1 MLTKEKGPLPKK
13 IVENSREKNF
23 KLSIPQATHRKPIKL
38 KVVVSVNIA
47 IIEVQVAVPSGIGIG
62 L

>member
-23 KLSIPQATHRKPIKL
+23 KLSIPQTTHRKPIRL
-38 KVVVSVNIA
+38 TVGAPAYIA
-47 IIEVQVAVPSGIGIG
+47 IIGAQGAGPSVEGTV